1 MISEKQRVLPDIPGR
16 TRSRHRK
23 VRSTPGPPQST
34 AFPHGTKT
42 QGQLHH
48 GKRASGRHLRS
59 PAVHR
64 VSSRN
69 GGTENSSTT
78 MEDTWTGRRMVR
90 SPPHPSRNGPAVAPG
105 ADPRV
110 GALAQRDLPTRPYTE
125 PRKSPTGP
133 GMTTV
138 TSGGP
143 WLPSFSCS
151 SGCSAACSPSNSSTT
166 ETVSDCTR
174 PVLHGPFTALAHE
187 PDTVTDENRFG
198 DHGRAAPLMHGGK
211 SFPERVD
218 EKSVLEPQAVPHSWM
233 GHGPWPR
240 PGNARPRTWPVRIC
254 RVRRDAVDPAGC
266 EVMTTPG
273 RSAPLWR
280 SGG

>member
-1 MISEKQRVLPDIPGR
+1 MTCSVVHDLRKAASPPGY
-16 TRSRHRK
+16 SREDSLTSQEGEVHPW
-23 VRSTPGPPQST
+23 SS
-34 AFPHGTKT
+34 
-42 QGQLHH
+42 
-48 GKRASGRHLRS
+48 
-59 PAVHR
+59 AVHR

-69 GGTENSSTT
+69 EDPRTT
-78 MEDTWTGRRMVR
+78 SPRKARQWPPPPLPR
-90 SPPHPSRNGPAVAPG
+90 SPPRFLTERGYGKQLHHHGRYIGREDGWSAVHRIPSRNGPTVVPG

-125 PRKSPTGP
+125 PRKSPTGS

-143 WLPSFSCS
+143 WLPSLSCS
-151 SGCSAACSPSNSSTT
+151 SGCSAACSRATHRPRKTM
-166 ETVSDCTR
+166 SDRTQ

-218 EKSVLEPQAVPHSWM
+218 EKVCSSHKPFRTPGW
-233 GHGPWPR
+233 GTGPGQGR
-240 PGNARPRTWPVRIC
+240 
-254 RVRRDAVDPAGC
+254 
-266 EVMTTPG
+266 ETPG
-273 RSAPLWR
+273 RAPGRCVSAGSDATLSTPQAAR
-280 SGG
+280 

>member
-1 MISEKQRVLPDIPGR
+1 
-16 TRSRHRK
+16 
-23 VRSTPGPPQST
+23 
-34 AFPHGTKT
+34 
-42 QGQLHH
+42 
-48 GKRASGRHLRS
+48 
-59 PAVHR
+59 
-64 VSSRN
+64 
-69 GGTENSSTT
+69 
-78 MEDTWTGRRMVR
+78 
-90 SPPHPSRNGPAVAPG
+90 
-105 ADPRV
+105 
-110 GALAQRDLPTRPYTE
+110 
-125 PRKSPTGP
+125 
-133 GMTTV
+133 
-138 TSGGP
+138 
-143 WLPSFSCS
+143 
-151 SGCSAACSPSNSSTT
+151 
-166 ETVSDCTR
+166 VSDCTR

-266 EVMTTPG
+266 EATTASG